1 MKPHRPP
8 PHPFAELISL
18 RFEALSDGASRCS
31 LPVTPALFNPHH
43 VVHGAV
49 LYALADTGMGA
60 ALVPGLAEGELCA
73 TIEIKISYFKPVTAG
88 VLSCDTTLLNR
99 GKRLANLESRIFCDG
114 VLVAQANGNYSIFTP
129 SSRFT
134 PPAGPAATAS
144 TAGAS

>member
-1 MKPHRPP
+1 MKPLSPP
-8 PHPFAELISL
+8 AHPFAELIGL
-18 RFEALSDGASRCS
+18 RFEALSDGASRCT
-31 LPVTPALFNPHH
+31 LAVVPVLFNPHH

-114 VLVAQANGNYSIFTP
+114 ALVAQANGNYSIFTP
-129 SSRFT
+129 SSRYAS
-134 PPAGPAATAS
+134 PAGA
-144 TAGAS
+144 AGAAARKEPT